1 MYCSKPGL
9 YMTDSVLST
18 TVLLLKVGSTVISIP
33 YIREH
38 QQREAEVE
46 ELGWDANM
54 GSLPRICVLTPTDD
68 YFPMIKEIIQRSD
81 LKRQAQ
87 NDTDSKKTRR
97 DSNSHLP
104 DWTDPICH
112 PGIGMCSSTL
122 LFQAG
127 ASESSHLLG
136 SCHTQICPTMN
147 SQQKNPALLPPGPE
161 HQAFYSIRSLTFPP

>member
-33 YIREH
+33 YIREP
-38 QQREAEVE
+38 QQREVEVE

-68 YFPMIKEIIQRSD
+68 YLPMIKEIIQRSD

-112 PGIGMCSSTL
+112 PAPPSAKGDACPRLQQRSMITD
-122 LFQAG
+122 LFR
-127 ASESSHLLG
+127 EE
-136 SCHTQICPTMN
+136 N
-147 SQQKNPALLPPGPE
+147 SLFFFFFF
-161 HQAFYSIRSLTFPP
+161 FYSYVSLEPEGRN